1 LSIPVSD
8 MGSRL
13 PLGFVGS
20 LIGIWL
26 MIRVIVIKGIGDI
39 YLFGVPNFVKCCIY
53 CKNSVYLKS
62 LVYCYESSPSSHV
75 PQMKWHSEH
84 ITIIRSVI
92 TGMALFALSP
102 FCPYHGK
109 RQWRKH
115 VRRPKDMSQ
124 RDG

>member
-1 LSIPVSD
+1 MSILSIPVSD

-53 CKNSVYLKS
+53 
-62 LVYCYESSPSSHV
+62 
-75 PQMKWHSEH
+75 
-84 ITIIRSVI
+84 
-92 TGMALFALSP
+92 
-102 FCPYHGK
+102 
-109 RQWRKH
+109 
-115 VRRPKDMSQ
+115 
-124 RDG
+124 